1 MKLIIIA
8 AIARNRVIGKDG
20 KVPWDIP
27 EDMERFKQLT
37 IGHTILMGRK
47 SYESLGK
54 PLPDR
59 RNVVLTGRAIPGVE
73 TYPTIG
79 GALQALE
86 NEEKVFVI
94 GGGEI
99 FAQLLESAD
108 ELRMTL
114 VDQDVE
120 GDTFFPPYEH
130 LVGTVFRLV
139 NRETHEGFTYA
150 DYVRTG

>member
-1 MKLIIIA
+1 MRVIIIA
-8 AIARNRVIGKDG
+8 AVARNRVIGKGG

-27 EDMERFKQLT
+27 DDMERFKQLT
-37 IGHTILMGRK
+37 KGHTVLMGRK

-59 RNVVLTGRAIPGVE
+59 RNIVLTSGALPGIE
-73 TYPTIG
+73 TYPTMAE
-79 GALQALE
+79 ALQGLE

-99 FAQLLESAD
+99 FAQLLDSAD
-108 ELRMTL
+108 ELQLTL
-114 VDQDVE
+114 VDQDVD

-130 LVGTVFRLV
+130 LVGSVFQLV
-139 NRETHEGFTYA
+139 NRETHEGFTYMN
-150 DYVRTG
+150 YVRTG

>member
-8 AIARNRVIGKDG
+8 AVARNRVIGKDG

-37 IGHTILMGRK
+37 TGHTVLMGRK
-47 SYESLGK
+47 SFESLGES
-54 PLPDR
+54 LPGR
-59 RNVVLTGRAIPGVE
+59 RNVVLASKPVEGVE
-73 TYPTIG
+73 TYPTIA
-79 GALQALE
+79 GALEALQ

-99 FAQLLESAD
+99 FAQLLDSAD
-108 ELRMTL
+108 ELRLTL
-114 VDQDVE
+114 VDQDAE

-130 LVGTVFRLV
+130 LVGSVFRV
-139 NRETHEGFTYA
+139 MNRETHEGFTYA
-150 DYVRTG
+150 DYVRTD